1 MMIMNDE
8 AKKRKKNKKSKMK
21 RGTRQKKKKKKSLNK
36 YLVHAVSLPTEPT
49 ECGSTPAAAAATTTT
64 SAAHVFSFVPLPT
77 PLFFSIVCP
86 FFYSWFNTCFFV
98 FLYFVLVVS

>member
-1 MMIMNDE
+1 
-8 AKKRKKNKKSKMK
+8 
-21 RGTRQKKKKKKSLNK
+21 LNK

-49 ECGSTPAAAAATTTT
+49 ECGSTPAAAAAATTTT
-64 SAAHVFSFVPLPT
+64 SAAHVFSFVPPPT
-77 PLFFSIVCP
+77 HPPFFSIVCP